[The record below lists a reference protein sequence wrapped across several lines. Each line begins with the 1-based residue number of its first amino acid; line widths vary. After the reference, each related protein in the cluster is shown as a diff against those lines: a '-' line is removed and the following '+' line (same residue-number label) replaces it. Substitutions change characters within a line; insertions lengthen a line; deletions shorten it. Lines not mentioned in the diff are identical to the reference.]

1 MKTVILDFDG
11 TIADTQNSI
20 IQTIQATLK
29 ELQLPL
35 ANEIMVKELI
45 GLPLKDTFEKAA
57 CIKEKQILEKAITV
71 YRELYNTI
79 GLSSIE
85 LFPNVKDTL
94 EKLHRRNITMAVA
107 SSKGKGSLQSLLDS
121 LDISQYITL
130 TFGEQDVK
138 RKKPAPD
145 MVIEILKIIN
155 IQPKE
160 ALVVGDTAYD
170 IAMGQGAKCIT
181 CGVTYGNHS
190 RTQLKQQKADYIIDD
205 FAELLHIVA

>member
-45 GLPLKDTFEKAA
+45 GLPLKDTFERAA
-57 CIKEKQILEKAITV
+57 SIKEEQILEKAITI
-71 YRELYNTI
+71 YRELYNII

-94 EKLHRRNITMAVA
+94 EKLHRRNIILAVA
-107 SSKGKGSLQSLLDS
+107 SSKGCDS
-121 LDISQYITL
+121 LITL
-130 TFGEQDVK
+130 LEKLGIMSYISIALGEQDVK
-138 RKKPAPD
+138 CKKPAPD
-145 MVIEILKIIN
+145 MVLHILEMLKSL
-155 IQPKE
+155 PHE
-160 ALVVGDTAYD
+160 TLVVGDTIYD
-170 IAMGQGAKCIT
+170 IQMGQNAGCRT
-181 CGVTYGNHS
+181 CGVTYGNH
-190 RTQLKQQKADYIIDD
+190 TKYQ
-205 FAELLHIVA
+205 LLHQGGRSCDR